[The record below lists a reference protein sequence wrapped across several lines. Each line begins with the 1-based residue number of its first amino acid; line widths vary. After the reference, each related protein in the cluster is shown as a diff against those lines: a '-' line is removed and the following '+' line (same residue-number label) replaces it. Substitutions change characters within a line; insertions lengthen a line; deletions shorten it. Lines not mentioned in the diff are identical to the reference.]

1 MKYKN
6 QLKSILYA
14 SGWSQEK
21 LAHALDVSFATINSW
36 VNERSIPRARSAQDI
51 EKLYFQ
57 IVGIDDVDENV
68 LKDTKYNVIKLKTTA
83 KKIINNKDILDKLT
97 LYLTY
102 HTNTIEGSTM
112 TLSDVNEVIFKH
124 KVLAN
129 RTLIEQAEAQNHQS
143 ALYWLLD
150 QITNR
155 STNFII
161 DEDLILGIHLRLMN
175 GIIKDAG
182 QYRKHSVRIMG
193 SNVPF
198 SNWVKVPDLIRE
210 LVNDLTNSTEDIIE
224 LLAKTHARF
233 EQIHPFSDGNGR
245 TGRLIMLAKAL
256 HSRLIPPLV
265 VKERKFAY
273 YKYLELAQTKNSYK
287 PLELFIAE
295 SIKFTDNLLKTK

>member
-1 MKYKN
+1 MEYKN

-21 LAHALDVSFATINSW
+21 LAYALNVSFATLNSW
-36 VNERSIPRARSAQDI
+36 VNERSIPRSRSVQEI

-57 IVGIDDVDENV
+57 VVGIDDVDENV
-68 LKDTKYNVIKLKTTA
+68 LKDTKCNAIRLQTTA
-83 KKIINNKDILDKLT
+83 KKIINNKNILDKLT

-112 TLSDVNEVIFKH
+112 TLLDVNDVIFKH

-129 RTLIEQAEAQNHQS
+129 RTLIEQVEAQNHQS

-150 QITNR
+150 QIVDRAN
-155 STNFII
+155 NFVI

-175 GIIKDAG
+175 DIIGDAG
-182 QYRKHSVRIMG
+182 QYRRHSVRIMG
-193 SNVPF
+193 SHVPL

-210 LVNDLTNSTEDIIE
+210 LVHDLINPTEDIIE

-245 TGRLIMLAKAL
+245 TGRLIMLAEAL
-256 HSRLIPPLV
+256 YAGLMPPLV

-273 YKYLELAQTKNSYK
+273 YKYLELAQTKDNYK